1 MPIDKFA
8 LILTIIAVVIW
19 GVVMLVG
26 LVASGPVGWLG
37 LIVITPIAYVIGVVI
52 SQRLNNREDDYY
64 DTIER

>member
-19 GVVMLVG
+19 GVVMLIG

-37 LIVITPIAYVIGVVI
+37 LIVITPIAYVIGVVV

>member
-1 MPIDKFA
+1 MPIDKLA

-19 GVVMLVG
+19 AGVMLVG

-37 LIVITPIAYVIGVVI
+37 LLILAPVVYLIGTVI
-52 SQRLNNREDDYY
+52 SQRLNNREDDHY